1 MCLATASFMNQFSMM
16 QAMNAQYSLM
26 TGAQSL
32 MALSNQASQVAMANP
47 TAIENGYG
55 PGAYMTNLFKS
66 ERALLLN
73 QSRQQTNLKMYEAMQ
88 ESSKKLA
95 DKKASEVG
103 RYLDVTG

>member
-1 MCLATASFMNQFSMM
+1 MGFVTASFMNQYALM
-16 QAMNAQYSLM
+16 QAMNAQYGLII
-26 TGAQSL
+26 GAQNL

-55 PGAYMTNLFKS
+55 PSAYMTSVFQS

-73 QSRQQTNLKMYEAMQ
+73 QARQQTNLKMYEAMQ

-103 RYLDVTG
+103 RYLDVSG